1 MMMVEQ
7 TAVSAE
13 RPFPGLRPFAYRDHE
28 FFFGREEQSFALYR
42 LVDRNRFVAVIGS
55 SGSGKSSLVRAGLL
69 PLLDAETVGA
79 GGREWLW
86 REMRPGDDPLRR
98 LTYLISSLAED
109 TDPIIA
115 SARQDRIAAHLR
127 RSSFGVAEALG
138 EIDDVKQPSIMLV
151 IDQFE
156 ELFRYAT
163 SKVAGTGDQTRARDE
178 AVQFVQLLLEATR
191 TRTHKVHVLLTM
203 RSDFIGDCARF
214 YGLPEAVSGTQF
226 LVPAL
231 TRDQLEE
238 VIREPVEK
246 AGATIAPDLVERLL
260 NDCSNEPDQLPVLQ
274 HCLLRLWEE
283 AGRAPQQPAVPA
295 QPDAVAP
302 GSEASAHP
310 TRILTVGHYQRIGGF
325 ANALSQHANDILKEL
340 PGAKLQL
347 AVEQTFCALSEL
359 DKEGRAI
366 RRALPF
372 SQLLAETGV
381 GESDLRQVLDR
392 FRADDCS
399 FLVPPPYEQPVI
411 EPATR
416 IDVGHEAFLRRW
428 EKTSGRGAD
437 VGWLRDEQ
445 LDGERYR
452 ALLAMAESENATLP
466 PHLVDERWAW
476 WASRRRTPAWAERY
490 GGGFDRVQRLLVAS
504 RRQQARRRWTRVAAF
519 AGAVVA
525 AVVMFGLWRHA
536 ENQKQ
541 QAEIQKQRAEIQTQ
555 VAELQK
561 QRAEKSHGTAL
572 QAILESVGR
581 LQVYLNTGTITVK
594 GADELLQ
601 DAQETLAD
609 LNADAQDQDRK
620 TLETGTRLLLTMSDV
635 RVALGQDDDAL
646 NLAQRAKAIIAPLLV
661 QNPKDQDLLHL
672 NYASLFRIADAN
684 AARNNNAE
692 AVRDYEAALGIAEEL
707 AERSPGDLQRQRN
720 LAFIINKIGDT
731 HQING
736 RWAAAIREYQKS
748 LEIVRQQAAKD
759 PEDIDW
765 KRDVAVGK
773 SRIGQVLEGLRDYP
787 GALSEYREALSIQK
801 ELSEKHPDNN
811 ILWTNQATTYR
822 RIGGTLKNQERYDEA
837 QTAYESAVE
846 IREKLHNKDPGNAS
860 WRKALAT
867 DLAYVG
873 DVQMRKK
880 NWKGAANIYRQAV
893 QIREDLAFREPGNND
908 LKWDLA
914 VAHEKIGAALRE
926 QQEERELDEALSHYE
941 QVVALYRDLISA
953 GWTRQANLFDGH
965 LAVGDVQLKRGNKE
979 ESIKAYREAVALA
992 EEVIALRTG
1001 GKTAWQIRVS
1011 SAYEKI
1017 GDAFAADQANNRAE
1031 TRANYQKAL
1040 AAAEGVRTQEPN
1052 NKRAQRQTES
1062 VEAKLRSLD
1071 QPSEAPKPDESSGA
1085 DESLKPDKPPES
1097 DKPPEPDKP

>member
-1 MMMVEQ
+1 M
-7 TAVSAE
+7 
-13 RPFPGLRPFAYRDHE
+13 
-28 FFFGREEQSFALYR
+28 
-42 LVDRNRFVAVIGS
+42 
-55 SGSGKSSLVRAGLL
+55 RAGLL

-138 EIDDVKQPSIMLV
+138 EIDGMTAPSIMLV

-163 SKVAGTGDQTRARDE
+163 GKGAGTGDQTRARDE

-231 TRDQLEE
+231 TRDQMEE
-238 VIREPVEK
+238 VIREPIEK

-283 AGRAPQQPAVPA
+283 AGQAPEPATPV
-295 QPDAVAP
+295 QPDAVAA
-302 GSEASAHP
+302 GNETATHP
-310 TRILTVGHYQRIGGF
+310 TRILTVDHYQRIGGF
-325 ANALSQHANDILKEL
+325 ANALSQHANEILKDL
-340 PGAKLQL
+340 PGARLQL

-381 GESDLRQVLDR
+381 GEQDLRRVLDR

-411 EPATR
+411 AQATR

-428 EKTSGRGAD
+428 EKTSGRGAEI
-437 VGWLRDEQ
+437 GWLRAEQ

-476 WASRRRTPAWAERY
+476 WTSRRRTPAWAERY
-490 GGGFDRVQRLLVAS
+490 GGGFDRVQHLLVAS
-504 RRQQARRRWTRVAAF
+504 RRLQARRRWTRVAAF

-525 AVVMFGLWRHA
+525 AVVMFGLWQHA

-541 QAEIQKQRAEIQTQ
+541 QVEIEKQRAEIQKQ
-555 VAELQK
+555 QAEIQK

-581 LQVYLNTGTITVK
+581 LQVYLNDGTITVR
-594 GADELLQ
+594 GAEELLQ

-609 LNADAQDQDRK
+609 LTADGQDQDRK

-635 RVALGQDDDAL
+635 RVALGQDEDAL
-646 NLAQRAKAIIAPLLV
+646 NLARRAKAIIAPLLI

-672 NYASLFRIADAN
+672 DYASLFRMADAN
-684 AARNNNAE
+684 AAQSHNSE
-692 AVRDYEAALGIAEEL
+692 AVRDYEAALAIAQEL
-707 AERSPGDLQRQRN
+707 ADRNPGDLERQRN

-731 HQING
+731 HQINR

-748 LEIVRQQAAKD
+748 LEIVQQQAAKD
-759 PEDIDW
+759 PEDTEW
-765 KRDVAVGK
+765 RRNVAVSK

-787 GALSEYREALSIQK
+787 GALGEYREALSIQK

-822 RIGGTLKNQERYDEA
+822 RIGGSLKYQERYDEA

-873 DVQMRKK
+873 DVQMLKK
-880 NWKGAANIYRQAV
+880 NWAGAANIYRQAV
-893 QIREDLAFREPGNND
+893 QIREDLAFREPRNND
-908 LKWDLA
+908 LKADLA
-914 VAHEKIGAALRE
+914 IAHEKIGAALRE
-926 QQEERELDEALSHYE
+926 QQEEQQLDEALSHYE
-941 QVVALYRDLISA
+941 QVVGLYRELISA
-953 GWTRQANLFDGH
+953 GWKRQTNLFDGH
-965 LAVGDVQLKRGNKE
+965 LAIGDVHLKQGNNE
-979 ESIKAYREAVALA
+979 EALIAYREGLALA
-992 EEVIALRTG
+992 EEVAAQGAG
-1001 GKTAWQIRVS
+1001 GTTAAWRIRIS
-1011 SAYEKI
+1011 SAHERI
-1017 GDAFAADQANNRAE
+1017 GDALAADQANQAERRAS
-1031 TRANYQKAL
+1031 YQKAL
-1040 AAAEGVRTQEPN
+1040 AAAAAVRAQEPD
-1052 NKRAQRQTES
+1052 NKQAQRQTAS
-1062 VEAKLRSLD
+1062 VEAKLRNLD
-1071 QPSEAPKPDESSGA
+1071 QASELPNPDESSKS
-1085 DESLKPDKPPES
+1085 DESLNPETS
-1097 DKPPEPDKP
+1097 LNPARP